1 MPSVDTLYQ
10 TKFRKQRKT
19 DNLMAG
25 RNHNQLQSSW
35 DLYLSNEGRWAIYML
50 KIRHSKV
57 GEGERKEREQFH
69 KQRKKARLD
78 KRHFKISLSKISIL
92 KACLKDK
99 QNSFSEETLKWA
111 RRKHSFAPTRTN
123 PLTTGML
130 LLKRS

>member
-50 KIRHSKV
+50 KIRHPKM
-57 GEGERKEREQFH
+57 GEGERKERNSFVN
-69 KQRKKARLD
+69 KGRRPGWIRGTLK
-78 KRHFKISLSKISIL
+78 FLSKINIL

-123 PLTTGML
+123 PLTTDML